1 MCEITTAL
9 HITSSARP
17 HFEPGH
23 VTPRSPLLCVLNQN
37 HDEFLNGLNCGFVTR
52 CIFSSSPLFSREY
65 CSNSSRER
73 LKKNATVYKRRYKL
87 IVNSRLIGPVKYN
100 PAPDWLIVSCWP
112 KVDSQRVGNSGG
124 TKKKKN
130 SELHHAPPLSRFGLI
145 TGKSFVLRLY

>member
-73 LKKNATVYKRRYKL
+73 LKKRHRLQAQIQAYCKL
-87 IVNSRLIGPVKYN
+87 APHWPGQIQPRSWLADSVLLTEGGLPESREQ
-100 PAPDWLIVSCWP
+100 W
-112 KVDSQRVGNSGG
+112 RH
-124 TKKKKN
+124 KKKKN